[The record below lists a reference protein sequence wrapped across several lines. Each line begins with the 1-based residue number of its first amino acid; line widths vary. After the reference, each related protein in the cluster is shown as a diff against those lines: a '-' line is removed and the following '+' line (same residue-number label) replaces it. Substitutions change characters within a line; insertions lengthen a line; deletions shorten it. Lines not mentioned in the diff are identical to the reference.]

1 MREMRRKKQQ
11 LTDEQAEKV
20 ILRNTYGVLSLSDA
34 EGQPYGVPLNYVYN
48 DGCFYFH
55 CALDGHKMDV
65 IKANGKAS
73 LCIVD
78 RGTVIPETFSTDYI
92 SVIAF
97 GSVEMIVEEE
107 EKMRTLRLLTE
118 ALGDPDHAK
127 QEREIASAF
136 SRVAMIRFKADRIT
150 GKAAL
155 AMIKELDAY
164 FPAE

>member
-11 LTDEQAEKV
+11 LTDEQVEKV
-20 ILRNTYGVLSLSDA
+20 ILRNTYGVLSLSDE
-34 EGQPYGVPLNYVYN
+34 EGQPYGVPLNYVYV

-55 CALDGHKMDV
+55 CALDGQKTDF
-65 IKANGKAS
+65 IAANEKAS

-78 RGTVIPETFSTDYI
+78 RDTVIPETFSTDYI

-97 GSVEMIVEEE
+97 GTVHMITDEE

-118 ALGDPDHAK
+118 ALGDPDREK
-127 QEREIASAF
+127 QDREIKSDF

-150 GKAAL
+150 GKAAMAL
-155 AMIKELDAY
+155 IKDIDSC
-164 FPAE
+164 FPTE